1 MATSTTVRPPVVT
14 PVATRQVHARR
25 GEARIAWLMV
35 APAVAL
41 LVLFLVVPFVSA
53 FALSFTNQRLI
64 SPNPTEYVG
73 GVNFTRL
80 LTVRPVVLSPEV
92 DPTTGEVQRD
102 GSGAVVYPSLRELTR
117 NNPDRPELA
126 GLQEWTRV
134 PFGQRRVVL
143 LAGDAVFMRSLVN
156 TLIFAAVI
164 VPVQGGLGLV
174 LALLVNQR
182 IRGVNLFRAVYF
194 VPVIMSM
201 VVVSILWSF
210 LYDPSNGL
218 INNAIGFVTRGA
230 LGPIDFLGNTSTA
243 LPSVIAMSIWQ
254 AVGFHMVI
262 WLAGLQTIPAYLYE
276 AAQLDGANRWQ
287 QFRHVTMPGLK
298 PTFVF
303 VLITITIAAFSL
315 FVQVDIMT
323 GGGPLDSTTSM
334 VFHAVTK
341 GYDQRQIGYGATVA
355 LIYFVMVL
363 TIALIQRRLTREER

>member
-1 MATSTTVRPPVVT
+1 MSKVLT
-14 PVATRQVHARR
+14 PVRSV
-25 GEARIAWLMV
+25 G
-35 APAVAL
+35 APAAPDRGDIGKRAEQRTAWAMMLPAGL
-41 LVLFLVVPFVSA
+41 LLAVFLIVPILLTFGLA
-53 FALSFTNQRLI
+53 FTDTRLI
-64 SPNPTEYVG
+64 SPNPPNFNGLSNFERAFTE
-73 GVNFTRL
+73 
-80 LTVRPVVLSPEV
+80 
-92 DPTTGEVQRD
+92 DPT
-102 GSGAVVYPSLRELTR
+102 
-117 NNPDRPELA
+117 
-126 GLQEWTRV
+126 
-134 PFGQRRVVL
+134 L
-143 LAGDAVFMRSLVN
+143 LASVRN
-156 TLIFAAVI
+156 TLYFALVV
-164 VPVQGGLGLV
+164 VPVQGGLGLL

-182 IRGVNLFRAVYF
+182 VRGVNLFRTVF
-194 VPVIMSM
+194 FLPVVTSM
-201 VVVSILWSF
+201 VVVSMLWKF
-210 LYDPSNGL
+210 MYQPDGL
-218 INNAIGFVTRGA
+218 INAILGERFEGFA
-230 LGPIDFLGNTSTA
+230 WLGNTMTA
-243 LPSVIAMSIWQ
+243 MPSIMAMSIWQ
-254 AVGFHMVI
+254 GVGFHMVI